1 MCICYVAAK
10 ESWVKRFCNRPPPS
24 LQPTQQSAACQCV
37 HRISVCSCAA
47 LCVQCAVLPDMLL
60 HSPSPLP
67 WQSSP
72 TRCCNHP
79 VEEVR
84 NRGSQVWNNWHI
96 EGRKME
102 SRLFIQRRLACIA
115 ITITYR
121 WHCCHNCLTSH
132 LGRWSLELYLSPAAS
147 LPPRSGLHQ
156 ELRWFQFLSL
166 SQSLTLITATCW
178 GSLHSWPPSVSP
190 CLLLLAVGPS
200 PELQFSPRGVKIII
214 RYFPI
219 NWLSWCS
226 LCHAK
231 IFQDLHCHHLP
242 LHNHNKEWPLHQ
254 LNRILRSFQGPP
266 PSLEWFHFISGI
278 FL

>member
-1 MCICYVAAK
+1 MLCC
-10 ESWVKRFCNRPPPS
+10 SKRILSKKS
-24 LQPTQQSAACQCV
+24 LQSPSSLSADCTGYQCAVVQHCAC
-37 HRISVCSCAA
+37 S
-47 LCVQCAVLPDMLL
+47 CAVLPDMLL

-156 ELRWFQFLSL
+156 ELCWFHFFSL
-166 SQSLTLITATCW
+166 SQSLTMITATCW

-200 PELQFSPRGVKIII
+200 PELQFSPR
-214 RYFPI
+214 
-219 NWLSWCS
+219 LS
-226 LCHAK
+226 
-231 IFQDLHCHHLP
+231 
-242 LHNHNKEWPLHQ
+242 
-254 LNRILRSFQGPP
+254 
-266 PSLEWFHFISGI
+266 
-278 FL
+278 